1 MRAGGAAAGTLV
13 ILALVLGTTGCGDN
27 AKKEQAAAALAQA
40 DGHWRAGVVQ
50 WRKEMLGA
58 LNGISLLFSTQ
69 SSAQLLL
76 AADPKTEA
84 KLDGLDATLAG
95 CSAVI
100 SGLGPAP
107 VELADA
113 SRSALKA
120 CANLESG
127 VRLIRAG
134 LKDLQ
139 GGLDGDLMGRATA
152 PLSDGQSELDVAVSE
167 ARHAPSP

>member
-27 AKKEQAAAALAQA
+27 ATEQAAAAQAQA
-40 DGHWRAGVVQ
+40 DAHWRAGVVQ

-84 KLDGLDATLAG
+84 RLDGLDATLAG

-107 VELADA
+107 VALADA
-113 SRSALKA
+113 RRSALQA
-120 CANLESG
+120 CGDLETGARFVKSG
-127 VRLIRAG
+127 I
-134 LKDLQ
+134 KDLQ
-139 GGLDGDLMGRATA
+139 GGLGGDLVNRATE